1 MVNYRRQSHS
11 VSCLTCHIVWATKYR
26 YPVLLGDIQSR
37 CRDLLIQICNSE
49 NVRILKGVVSL
60 DHIHMHIEY
69 SPSQSLSLLV
79 KKLKGRTS
87 RHLQMEYPQLKKRY

>member
-26 YPVLLGDIQSR
+26 YPVLVGDIQRR

-49 NVRILKGVVSL
+49 NVRILKGVVSR
-60 DHIHMHIEY
+60 DHVHMHIEY
-69 SPSQSLSLLV
+69 SPSQSLNLLV
-79 KKLKGRTS
+79 KKI
-87 RHLQMEYPQLKKRY
+87 KKVVLLIIFKWNILN